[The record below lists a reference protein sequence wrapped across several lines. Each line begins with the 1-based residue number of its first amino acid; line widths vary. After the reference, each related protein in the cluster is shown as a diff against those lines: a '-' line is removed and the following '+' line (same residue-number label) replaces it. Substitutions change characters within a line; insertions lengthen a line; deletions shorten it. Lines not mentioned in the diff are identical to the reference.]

1 MVVGCQLLVPVVVVS
16 VAVAFVACAGD
27 KTLVMVLVPAVVGL
41 VVGVGC
47 DSFVFPPAAGAAA
60 LVQGSLVGLRICAVC
75 AVIVLQKQS
84 RLCSL
89 KLTSS
94 MICHWRL

>member
-1 MVVGCQLLVPVVVVS
+1 MVVGCQLLVAVVVVS

-47 DSFVFPPAAGAAA
+47 DSFVFPPAAGAA

-89 KLTSS
+89 RLTSS